1 LQRGII
7 KQVVETAAKK
17 RGIPEADELPA
28 KIVLVI
34 LILVIVIGVFS
45 IALTLISPS
54 SKQPPPQL
62 ISGGEVSIQLIP
74 PPEAEGSSEAV
85 P

>member
-1 LQRGII
+1 MI
-7 KQVVETAAKK
+7 ETVAKK
-17 RGIPEADELPA
+17 KGVPEAEELPA

-45 IALTLISPS
+45 IALTLTSPHF
-54 SKQPPPQL
+54 KQPEPQF

-74 PPEAEGSSEAV
+74 PPSTEQQETES
-85 P
+85 

>member
-1 LQRGII
+1 M
-7 KQVVETAAKK
+7 KK
-17 RGIPEADELPA
+17 KGVPEADELPA

-45 IALTLISPS
+45 IALTLTSPS
-54 SKQPPPQL
+54 LKQPPPQL

-74 PPEAEGSSEAV
+74 PPGAEEANEAAS
-85 P
+85 